1 MTKLAP
7 RITNQQKSNTMAV
20 SRFGVSLEEELLVA
34 LDKYVEENNFSNR
47 SQAIRFL
54 IEKNLV
60 EQKWKC
66 DNIVAGAV
74 VLVYSCHKMDIRN
87 RSSEIQYLYRDT
99 VIGLQQFNLNDEN
112 CMEIIA
118 IKGTSS
124 RLTELS
130 DKLISIKGI
139 KHGKLIMSRTE

>member
-1 MTKLAP
+1 MT
-7 RITNQQKSNTMAV
+7 V

-34 LDKYVEENNFSNR
+34 LDKYVAENNFANR

-54 IEKNLV
+54 VEKNLV
-60 EQKWKC
+60 EHKWKC

-74 VLVYSCHKMDIRN
+74 VLVYSCHKVEIRN
-87 RSSEIQYLYRDT
+87 RSAEIQYQNRDA

-124 RLTELS
+124 RLTELA
-130 DKLISIKGI
+130 DKLISMKGLR
-139 KHGKLIMSRTE
+139 HGKLVMSRTE